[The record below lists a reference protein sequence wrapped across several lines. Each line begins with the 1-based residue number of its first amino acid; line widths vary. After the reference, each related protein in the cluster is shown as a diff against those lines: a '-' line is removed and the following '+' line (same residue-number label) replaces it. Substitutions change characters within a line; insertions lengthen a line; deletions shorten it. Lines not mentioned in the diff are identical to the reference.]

1 MSVLKKIEKPYIYN
15 KKQINY
21 MIQTDGEKYL
31 DIQIGYARLTSFEK
45 SYDHCFFLTD
55 GGAGLAACEKRF
67 PGLLTELVKKHR
79 ELKLVIK
86 VEEKAVKRP
95 V

>member
-1 MSVLKKIEKPYIYN
+1 MSVLRRIEKPYIYN
-15 KKQINY
+15 KKQIHY

-55 GGAGLAACEKRF
+55 GGAGLAACERKF
-67 PGLLTELVKKHR
+67 PGLLKELVKKHQ
-79 ELKLVIK
+79 ELKMVVK
-86 VEEKAVKRP
+86 SDGKAENGFV
-95 V
+95 